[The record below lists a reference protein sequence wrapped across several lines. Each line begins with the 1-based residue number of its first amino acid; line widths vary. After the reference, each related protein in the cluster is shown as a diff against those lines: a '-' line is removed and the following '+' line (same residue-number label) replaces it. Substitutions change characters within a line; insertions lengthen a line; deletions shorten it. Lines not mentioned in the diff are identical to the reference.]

1 MSGGEVASDR
11 GRRAATYRPRMPEI
25 SRFFGI
31 VIRIHFDDHEPA
43 HIHAIYGEF
52 EAEIGIDGPRLLKGA
67 LPPRGLGMA
76 MEWASL
82 HLDELRAA
90 WDLAKEGRP
99 VRRIE
104 PLR

>member
-1 MSGGEVASDR
+1 
-11 GRRAATYRPRMPEI
+11 MPEI

-52 EAEIGIDGPRLLKGA
+52 EAEIGINGPRLLNGSM
-67 LPPRGLGMA
+67 PPRGLGMT

-82 HLDELRAA
+82 HRDELQAA
-90 WDLAKEGRP
+90 WELARAGSP
-99 VRRIE
+99 VGRIE

>member
-1 MSGGEVASDR
+1 MSGDEVASDR
-11 GRRAATYRPRMPEI
+11 GRRASTYRPRMPEI

-82 HLDELRAA
+82 HPDELRAA
-90 WDLAKEGRP
+90 WDLAREGRP